1 MKGKAGTLME
11 ENDEIHEEIDFK
23 IHEEID
29 FSVDWDLIFGILI
42 GNAPF
47 GGRNT
52 RTISG

>member
-11 ENDEIHEEIDFK
+11 ENDEIHEEIDF
-23 IHEEID
+23 
-29 FSVDWDLIFGILI
+29 SVDWDHIFGMLI

-47 GGRNT
+47 GGRST